1 MEKEPTQIQT
11 FFITINTFFVVV
23 FSFNIKAE
31 ATKWETPSKAENI
44 SKANIEQHFNLHSF

>member
-1 MEKEPTQIQT
+1 MEKEPSQIQT
-11 FFITINTFFVVV
+11 FFITIFFFVD

-31 ATKWETPSKAENI
+31 ATKWETPSEAENI